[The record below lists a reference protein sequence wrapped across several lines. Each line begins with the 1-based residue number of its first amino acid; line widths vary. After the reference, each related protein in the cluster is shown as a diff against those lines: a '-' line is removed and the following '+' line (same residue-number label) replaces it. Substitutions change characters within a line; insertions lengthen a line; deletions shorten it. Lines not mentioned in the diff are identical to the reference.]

1 MSESAA
7 TGTSQAPQNTSNT
20 TQGNEGNPQARP
32 GSPRPTPA
40 PSAKGKHDERGMPL
54 EDRPDAQSVE
64 TDEQRAQKEAEK
76 RAAERKWKLKIGG
89 EEREYDLDNPEHADH
104 IRRYAQKA
112 AGADKAFE
120 EAAKLRRET
129 ESILKAAKDP
139 QSFWEVAKSLGHDP
153 KEMATKLLREV
164 IEEEA
169 MDPRERHI
177 KQLQMQ
183 LAQKEAMERQ
193 IQEQQRRAQLE
204 QAKEQYRGKWDQE
217 ISKALQSSALPKTDY
232 TVEKMARY
240 LIAAIKQEK
249 ETGYRP
255 EMKDIVQLVKSD
267 YQRDF
272 QAFVGMPVEN
282 VLEYLGPE
290 MTKRLQEH
298 EVKKY
303 QDPHHF
309 VKKPQKEV
317 EAVKTKER
325 PSYTWDEYQE
335 ILANRVKS

>member
-1 MSESAA
+1 MSEQA
-7 TGTSQAPQNTSNT
+7 TGSSQAPQNTSAPT
-20 TQGNEGNPQARP
+20 TGNEGNPQARP
-32 GSPRPTPA
+32 GSTRPPSA
-40 PSAKGKHDERGMPL
+40 PSPKGRHDERGMPL
-54 EDRPDAQSVE
+54 EDRPHASGMEKDGEGV
-64 TDEQRAQKEAEK
+64 QKEAEK

-120 EAAKLRRET
+120 EAARLRRET

-139 QSFWEVAKSLGHDP
+139 QSFWEVAKTLGHDP
-153 KEMATKLLREV
+153 KELATKFLREV
-164 IEEEA
+164 IEEES
-169 MDPRERHI
+169 MDPRERQI
-177 KQLQMQ
+177 KQLQAQ
-183 LAQKEAMERQ
+183 LAQKEALERQ
-193 IQEQQRRAQLE
+193 LQEQQRQQQLE
-204 QAKEQYRGKWDQE
+204 EAKKQYRGKWDAE
-217 ISKALQSSALPKTDY
+217 ITKALQSSALPKTDY

-249 ETGYRP
+249 LTGYRP
-255 EMKDIVQLVKSD
+255 EMKDIVQLVKAD

-290 MTKRLQEH
+290 MTKRLQEY

-303 QDPHHF
+303 QDPHNF
-309 VKKPQKEV
+309 VKKPQKDPSV
-317 EAVKTKER
+317 GVRTKER
-325 PSYTWDEYQE
+325 PAYSWDEYQK
-335 ILANRVKS
+335 ILENRVKS